1 MASSVSVQIQQS
13 ASDNNQASILGWID
27 VTAAFEGS
35 IQPFDC
41 AAVIGT
47 ITSFL
52 GSFAGVPEVQAAAMI
67 RYLGEVSTTCTDG
80 EAVLSS
86 GLGI

>member
-13 ASDNNQASILGWID
+13 ASGNNQASMLGWVDI
-27 VTAAFEGS
+27 TAVFEGNV
-35 IQPFDC
+35 QPFDC

-47 ITSFL
+47 ITAFL
-52 GSFAGVPEVQAAAMI
+52 GPFAGVLEVKSAEMI
-67 RYLGEVSTTCTDG
+67 GYLGEVSTTCTDG

>member
-1 MASSVSVQIQQS
+1 M
-13 ASDNNQASILGWID
+13 G

-41 AAVIGT
+41 AAVIDA

-52 GSFAGVPEVQAAAMI
+52 GPFVGVPEVKAAEMI
-67 RYLGEVSTTCTDG
+67 GYLGEISTTCRDG